1 MGLDRALG
9 SSPKGLTA
17 TLPGMSDTPQNP
29 PSDAPVPESSGGD
42 NRNVLLIVL
51 GAALVGVLI
60 ILIIVLINDDDDSS
74 STSSGDATTTTVAS
88 GGETTTT
95 AAGGT
100 PTTLPAGEHQY
111 ALSIPAGT
119 VAYSGSCNVEEDTLS
134 AQGQGAQNESISI
147 TAQVSA
153 QTGGVSIAA
162 LGLEGEGTINVVTVG
177 DGTFQVSGSGSVSDD
192 SADGNFDFTVSGSCT
207 TG

>member
-1 MGLDRALG
+1 MGLG
-9 SSPKGLTA
+9 SPPGSAPSDLTA
-17 TLPGMSDTPQNP
+17 TLRGMSDTPQNP
-29 PSDAPVPESSGGD
+29 PSDAPAPESSGGD

-60 ILIIVLINDDDDSS
+60 ILIIVLVNDDDDSS
-74 STSSGDATTTTVAS
+74 SSSTSGDTTTTVAG

-111 ALSIPAGT
+111 ALNIPAGT

-134 AQGQGAQNESISI
+134 AQGQGAQNETISI

-153 QTGGVSIAA
+153 QTGGVTIAA
-162 LGLEGEGTINVVTVG
+162 LGLEGEGTINAVAVG